1 MLRRLHRLR
10 SVLGSSLVFRGAWP
24 RHRSE
29 CRSGWRS
36 GCHALSIGFLLLG
49 ALSAPPVAGQQGSGP
64 ANDVPRLEEG
74 LKKRAAAL
82 RDRALGDEV
91 AYRFVEEL
99 TTEVGARFAGTE
111 SDRRAVDWAVRKLE
125 ALGFDNVRA
134 EAVQVPRWVRG
145 HAKGEIVA
153 PYPQPV
159 ALIALGGSDG
169 TPDGGLEAEVLEV
182 ADLAD
187 LEARSAAEV
196 QGKIVYISQR
206 MRRTPDGT
214 GYGEAVGKRVTGASK
229 AAALGAVAVLI
240 RSAGTD
246 NNRFG
251 HTGTMR
257 YADGVRRI
265 PAAALSNPDADTLS
279 RQVASGKTVRFRL
292 DLGARHLDPVM
303 SANVIAEVVGR
314 EAPDEIV
321 LLAAHLDSWDVGT
334 GAHDDASGCGIVS
347 AAAHLIAQ
355 MPQRPRRTLR
365 VFLAANEEFGLSG
378 ARAYAE
384 RHADTL
390 AQHVAAFESDLGGD
404 RVRVMRSRVAPGAL
418 PLVEEIADLLAP
430 LGIEYESNE
439 ARGGADLSPLRPH
452 GVPLFDLS
460 QDASRYFDLHHTE
473 NDTFDKIDP
482 EQLAQNVAAYATLAY
497 VLAEVE
503 ADFRPMPELEPR
515 R

>member
-1 MLRRLHRLR
+1 M
-10 SVLGSSLVFRGAWP
+10 SPG
-24 RHRSE
+24 
-29 CRSGWRS
+29 
-36 GCHALSIGFLLLG
+36 
-49 ALSAPPVAGQQGSGP
+49 
-64 ANDVPRLEEG
+64 
-74 LKKRAAAL
+74 AAAPGAAAPGAAAPGAAAPGAAAPGAAAPGAAAPNDAQGLDEDLKERASEL

-91 AYRFVEEL
+91 AYLFVEQL
-99 TTEVGARFAGTE
+99 TTEVGSRFAGTA
-111 SDRRAVDWAVRKLE
+111 SDRRGVEWALRKLE

-134 EAVQVPRWVRG
+134 EPVEVPRWVRG
-145 HAKGEIVA
+145 HARGEIVA
-153 PYPQPV
+153 PYPQAV

-169 TPDGGLEAEVLEV
+169 TPDGGIEAEVLEV
-182 ADLAD
+182 ADMEDLATRD
-187 LEARSAAEV
+187 AAEV
-196 QGKIVYISQR
+196 AGKIVFISQR

-246 NNRFG
+246 YNRLG

-257 YADGVRRI
+257 YADDGRRI

-279 RQVASGKTVRFRL
+279 RQMASGKTVRFRL
-292 DLGARHLDPVM
+292 DLGSRHLDPVM
-303 SANVIAEVVGR
+303 SANVIGEIVGR

-334 GAHDDASGCGIVS
+334 GAVDDASGCGIIT
-347 AAAHLIAQ
+347 AAAHLIGQ
-355 MPQRPRRTLR
+355 LPQRPRRTLR

-390 AQHVAAFESDLGGD
+390 AQHIAGFESDLGAD
-404 RVRVMRSRVAPGAL
+404 RVRVMRSRVAPDAI
-418 PLVEEIADLLAP
+418 PLVEDIAELLAP
-430 LGIEYESNE
+430 LGIEYENNE

-452 GVPLFDLS
+452 GVPLFDLP
-460 QDASRYFDLHHTE
+460 QDASRYFDLHHTD

-497 VLAEVE
+497 ILAEVKE
-503 ADFRPMPELEPR
+503 DFRPAPEFEPR